1 MNEITIRQ
9 WYDTFKSGEEL
20 VEVRIVDNAYKRT
33 YSGYFTDVNTLL
45 NEIRKY
51 DNCNIYF
58 TLNAINPACYDREQ
72 HDRIVTKPKS
82 TTSDNDIVGRDW
94 ILIDIDTKKPSD
106 TNSTDEEKEMAKE
119 VVNNVFKFLRDEG
132 FEKPVVC
139 DSGNGFHLLYK
150 IAMKNSNENTTI
162 CKEFLQ
168 VLDMLFSNPNV
179 EIDCTTHNASRVCKL
194 YGTFS
199 RKGSNTKKRPQR
211 ESKILRIPDEI
222 KITPNEY
229 FAKVAAML
237 PKPEQPS
244 KSNYYSNEKFDLEA
258 FLNKHHIAVRNI
270 VRTSSFT
277 KYILDECPFNS
288 SHRAPD
294 SAIFE
299 MSNGGLGF
307 KCLHSSC
314 SQYTWKDFRLK
325 FEPDAYD
332 HKEYQRHEHKM
343 QYYSSQKKEPFVPK
357 KEDSAKGK
365 KWLAMTD
372 VQYVDMSKLVAI
384 PTGYKELDKK
394 IIGLLMGDVTVLS
407 GLSGCVDCDT
417 EYFNGTEWKKI
428 SDYSYGDKVLQYN
441 KDGSA
446 ELVYPTDYIKK
457 QCDYLSL
464 IKSKYG
470 VNQCVSDEHRIVY
483 QTSKKNLAIKT
494 FAELKEQHAGS
505 KHGFIG
511 KFYTTFNYSGKGIP
525 LSEFEIRLMCAI
537 ICDGHFCN
545 LYKDKSTCRINLK
558 KERKKQRLEWILGKL
573 NMPIDKHQW
582 NPKDLGY
589 NSYLVKAPRIEKEF
603 SNFWYDCNKEQMAII
618 CDEILNWDG
627 YITPKRKN
635 FSSISKKTIDF
646 IQFCFA
652 CCGYRSTIS
661 IDDRLGQKHYK
672 NICYSLTIT
681 KRNMV
686 SIFASNNPK
695 KEFPIYKTK
704 DGYKYCFSVP
714 SGMLVLRR
722 EGRINITGNSGK
734 SSWIDCVVL
743 NAVQRGY
750 KVGIWS
756 GELQDFRFQSW
767 IDQIAAG
774 KNYVC
779 KKEGY
784 ENYYYAPKNISNQIN
799 KWLEGKLFLYNN
811 NYGSK
816 WQQLFADIKTLVENE
831 GTQLVVLDN
840 LMALQIDS
848 YDGDKY
854 TQQTRFINDLKEY
867 AKAKNIHVILVCH
880 PRKEG
885 GFLRKESISGTA
897 DLTNLADSVIII
909 HRIGKDFEQRA
920 GEFFGKDKVLPYL
933 KYNSAIEVCKNRSM
947 GVIDLLVG
955 MYYEVESRRLKNEIS
970 ENIVYGWQEQPAQLT
985 FEPTPESDVS
995 DLQDIYDNM
1004 SNQLPFG
1011 SELQELPF

>member
-199 RKGSNTKKRPQR
+199 RKGSNAKKRPQR

-277 KYILDECPFNS
+277 KYILEECPFNS

-372 VQYVDMSKLVAI
+372 VQYVDMSKMASI

-394 IIGLLMGDVTVLS
+394 IIGLLLGDVTVLS
-407 GLSGCVDCDT
+407 GGSG
-417 EYFNGTEWKKI
+417 
-428 SDYSYGDKVLQYN
+428 
-441 KDGSA
+441 A
-446 ELVYPTDYIKK
+446 
-457 QCDYLSL
+457 
-464 IKSKYG
+464 
-470 VNQCVSDEHRIVY
+470 
-483 QTSKKNLAIKT
+483 
-494 FAELKEQHAGS
+494 
-505 KHGFIG
+505 
-511 KFYTTFNYSGKGIP
+511 
-525 LSEFEIRLMCAI
+525 
-537 ICDGHFCN
+537 
-545 LYKDKSTCRINLK
+545 
-558 KERKKQRLEWILGKL
+558 
-573 NMPIDKHQW
+573 
-582 NPKDLGY
+582 
-589 NSYLVKAPRIEKEF
+589 
-603 SNFWYDCNKEQMAII
+603 
-618 CDEILNWDG
+618 
-627 YITPKRKN
+627 
-635 FSSISKKTIDF
+635 
-646 IQFCFA
+646 
-652 CCGYRSTIS
+652 
-661 IDDRLGQKHYK
+661 
-672 NICYSLTIT
+672 
-681 KRNMV
+681 
-686 SIFASNNPK
+686 
-695 KEFPIYKTK
+695 
-704 DGYKYCFSVP
+704 
-714 SGMLVLRR
+714 
-722 EGRINITGNSGK
+722 GK
-734 SSWIDCVVL
+734 SSWIDCVAL
-743 NAVQRGY
+743 NAIQRGY

-767 IDQIAAG
+767 INQIAAG

-779 KKEGY
+779 KREGF

-799 KWLEGKLFLYNN
+799 NWLEGKLFLYNN

-816 WQQLFADIKTLVENE
+816 WQQLFADVKELVDKE
-831 GTQLVVLDN
+831 GVQLIVLDN
-840 LMALQIDS
+840 LMALQIDN
-848 YDGDKY
+848 YEGDKY
-854 TQQTRFINDLKEY
+854 TQQTKFINDLKEY
-867 AKAKNIHVILVCH
+867 AKAKNVHVLLVCH

-885 GFLRKESISGTA
+885 IFLRKESISGTA
-897 DLTNLADSVIII
+897 DLTNLADSVFII

-920 GEFFGKDKVLPYL
+920 GEFFGKDKVIPYL
-933 KYNSAIEVCKNRSM
+933 KYNSVIEVCKNRSM

-1011 SELQELPF
+1011 NELQELPF

>member
-1 MNEITIRQ
+1 MTMNEITIRQ

-33 YSGYFTDVNTLL
+33 YSGYFTDVDTLL

-150 IAMKNSNENTTI
+150 IAMKNNNENTTI

-179 EIDCTTHNASRVCKL
+179 EIDCSTFNSSRICKL

-211 ESKILRIPDEI
+211 ESKILRIPDEV

-343 QYYSSQKKEPFVPK
+343 QYYSQQKKEPFVLK
-357 KEDSAKGK
+357 KEDSTKGK

-407 GLSGCVDCDT
+407 GLSG
-417 EYFNGTEWKKI
+417 
-428 SDYSYGDKVLQYN
+428 
-441 KDGSA
+441 
-446 ELVYPTDYIKK
+446 
-457 QCDYLSL
+457 
-464 IKSKYG
+464 
-470 VNQCVSDEHRIVY
+470 
-483 QTSKKNLAIKT
+483 
-494 FAELKEQHAGS
+494 
-505 KHGFIG
+505 
-511 KFYTTFNYSGKGIP
+511 SGK
-525 LSEFEIRLMCAI
+525 
-537 ICDGHFCN
+537 
-545 LYKDKSTCRINLK
+545 T
-558 KERKKQRLEWILGKL
+558 
-573 NMPIDKHQW
+573 
-582 NPKDLGY
+582 
-589 NSYLVKAPRIEKEF
+589 
-603 SNFWYDCNKEQMAII
+603 
-618 CDEILNWDG
+618 
-627 YITPKRKN
+627 
-635 FSSISKKTIDF
+635 
-646 IQFCFA
+646 
-652 CCGYRSTIS
+652 
-661 IDDRLGQKHYK
+661 
-672 NICYSLTIT
+672 
-681 KRNMV
+681 
-686 SIFASNNPK
+686 
-695 KEFPIYKTK
+695 
-704 DGYKYCFSVP
+704 
-714 SGMLVLRR
+714 
-722 EGRINITGNSGK
+722 
-734 SSWIDCVVL
+734 SWIDCVVL

-767 IDQIAAG
+767 IDQISAG

-784 ENYYYAPKNISNQIN
+784 ENYYYAPKNIANQIN

-933 KYNSAIEVCKNRSM
+933 KYNSVIEVCKNRSM
-947 GVIDLLVG
+947 GVIDLFVG
-955 MYYEVESRRLKNEIS
+955 MYFEVESRRLKNEIS

-1011 SELQELPF
+1011 NELQELPF

>member
-106 TNSTDEEKEMAKE
+106 TNSTDEEKEMEKE

-270 VRTSSFT
+270 VRASSFT
-277 KYILDECPFNS
+277 KYILEECPFNS

-372 VQYVDMSKLVAI
+372 VQYVDMSKMASI

-394 IIGLLMGDVTVLS
+394 IIGLLLGDVTVLS
-407 GLSGCVDCDT
+407 GGSG
-417 EYFNGTEWKKI
+417 
-428 SDYSYGDKVLQYN
+428 
-441 KDGSA
+441 A
-446 ELVYPTDYIKK
+446 
-457 QCDYLSL
+457 
-464 IKSKYG
+464 
-470 VNQCVSDEHRIVY
+470 
-483 QTSKKNLAIKT
+483 
-494 FAELKEQHAGS
+494 
-505 KHGFIG
+505 
-511 KFYTTFNYSGKGIP
+511 
-525 LSEFEIRLMCAI
+525 
-537 ICDGHFCN
+537 
-545 LYKDKSTCRINLK
+545 
-558 KERKKQRLEWILGKL
+558 
-573 NMPIDKHQW
+573 
-582 NPKDLGY
+582 
-589 NSYLVKAPRIEKEF
+589 
-603 SNFWYDCNKEQMAII
+603 
-618 CDEILNWDG
+618 
-627 YITPKRKN
+627 
-635 FSSISKKTIDF
+635 
-646 IQFCFA
+646 
-652 CCGYRSTIS
+652 
-661 IDDRLGQKHYK
+661 
-672 NICYSLTIT
+672 
-681 KRNMV
+681 
-686 SIFASNNPK
+686 
-695 KEFPIYKTK
+695 
-704 DGYKYCFSVP
+704 
-714 SGMLVLRR
+714 
-722 EGRINITGNSGK
+722 GK

-743 NAVQRGY
+743 NAIQRGY
-750 KVGIWS
+750 KVGVWS

-767 IDQIAAG
+767 INQIAAG

-779 KKEGY
+779 KREGF
-784 ENYYYAPKNISNQIN
+784 ENYYYAPKNISNQISN
-799 KWLEGKLFLYNN
+799 WLEGKLFLYNN

-816 WQQLFADIKTLVENE
+816 WLQLFADVKELVDKE
-831 GTQLVVLDN
+831 GVQLIVLDN
-840 LMALQIDS
+840 LMALQIDN
-848 YDGDKY
+848 YEGDKY
-854 TQQTRFINDLKEY
+854 TQQTKFINDLKEY
-867 AKAKNIHVILVCH
+867 AKAKNVHVLLVCH

-885 GFLRKESISGTA
+885 IFLRKESISGTA
-897 DLTNLADSVIII
+897 DLTNLADSVFII

-920 GEFFGKDKVLPYL
+920 GEFFGKDKVIPYL
-933 KYNSAIEVCKNRSM
+933 KYNSVIEVCKNRSM

>member
-33 YSGYFTDVNTLL
+33 YSGYFTDVDTLL

-211 ESKILRIPDEI
+211 ESKILRIPDEV

-343 QYYSSQKKEPFVPK
+343 QYYSQQKKEPFVPK

-372 VQYVDMSKLVAI
+372 VQYVNMSKMASI

-394 IIGLLMGDVTVLS
+394 IIGLLLGDVTVLS
-407 GLSGCVDCDT
+407 GGSG
-417 EYFNGTEWKKI
+417 
-428 SDYSYGDKVLQYN
+428 
-441 KDGSA
+441 A
-446 ELVYPTDYIKK
+446 
-457 QCDYLSL
+457 
-464 IKSKYG
+464 
-470 VNQCVSDEHRIVY
+470 
-483 QTSKKNLAIKT
+483 
-494 FAELKEQHAGS
+494 
-505 KHGFIG
+505 
-511 KFYTTFNYSGKGIP
+511 
-525 LSEFEIRLMCAI
+525 
-537 ICDGHFCN
+537 
-545 LYKDKSTCRINLK
+545 
-558 KERKKQRLEWILGKL
+558 
-573 NMPIDKHQW
+573 
-582 NPKDLGY
+582 
-589 NSYLVKAPRIEKEF
+589 
-603 SNFWYDCNKEQMAII
+603 
-618 CDEILNWDG
+618 
-627 YITPKRKN
+627 
-635 FSSISKKTIDF
+635 
-646 IQFCFA
+646 
-652 CCGYRSTIS
+652 
-661 IDDRLGQKHYK
+661 
-672 NICYSLTIT
+672 
-681 KRNMV
+681 
-686 SIFASNNPK
+686 
-695 KEFPIYKTK
+695 
-704 DGYKYCFSVP
+704 
-714 SGMLVLRR
+714 
-722 EGRINITGNSGK
+722 GK
-734 SSWIDCVVL
+734 SSWIDCVAL
-743 NAVQRGY
+743 NAIQRGY

-767 IDQIAAG
+767 INQIAAG

-779 KKEGY
+779 KREGF
-784 ENYYYAPKNISNQIN
+784 ENYYYAPKNISNQISN
-799 KWLEGKLFLYNN
+799 WLEGKLFLYNN

-816 WQQLFADIKTLVENE
+816 WQQLFADVKELVDKE
-831 GTQLVVLDN
+831 GVQLIVLDN
-840 LMALQIDS
+840 LMALQIDN
-848 YDGDKY
+848 YEGDKY
-854 TQQTRFINDLKEY
+854 TQQTKFINDLKEY
-867 AKAKNIHVILVCH
+867 AKAKNVHVLLVCH

-885 GFLRKESISGTA
+885 IFLRKESISGTA
-897 DLTNLADSVIII
+897 DLTNLADSVFII

-920 GEFFGKDKVLPYL
+920 GEFFGKDKVIPYL
-933 KYNSAIEVCKNRSM
+933 KYNSVIEVCKNRSM

-955 MYYEVESRRLKNEIS
+955 MYFEVESRRLKNEIS

-1004 SNQLPFG
+1004 NNQLPFG
-1011 SELQELPF
+1011 NELQELPF

>member
-1 MNEITIRQ
+1 MKMNEITIRQ

-33 YSGYFTDVNTLL
+33 YSGYFTDVDTLL

-179 EIDCTTHNASRVCKL
+179 EIDCSTFNSSRICKL

-211 ESKILRIPDEI
+211 ESKILRIPDEV

-372 VQYVDMSKLVAI
+372 VQYVDMSKMASI

-394 IIGLLMGDVTVLS
+394 IIGLLLGDVTVLS
-407 GLSGCVDCDT
+407 GGSG
-417 EYFNGTEWKKI
+417 
-428 SDYSYGDKVLQYN
+428 
-441 KDGSA
+441 A
-446 ELVYPTDYIKK
+446 
-457 QCDYLSL
+457 
-464 IKSKYG
+464 
-470 VNQCVSDEHRIVY
+470 
-483 QTSKKNLAIKT
+483 
-494 FAELKEQHAGS
+494 
-505 KHGFIG
+505 
-511 KFYTTFNYSGKGIP
+511 
-525 LSEFEIRLMCAI
+525 
-537 ICDGHFCN
+537 
-545 LYKDKSTCRINLK
+545 
-558 KERKKQRLEWILGKL
+558 
-573 NMPIDKHQW
+573 
-582 NPKDLGY
+582 
-589 NSYLVKAPRIEKEF
+589 
-603 SNFWYDCNKEQMAII
+603 
-618 CDEILNWDG
+618 
-627 YITPKRKN
+627 
-635 FSSISKKTIDF
+635 
-646 IQFCFA
+646 
-652 CCGYRSTIS
+652 
-661 IDDRLGQKHYK
+661 
-672 NICYSLTIT
+672 
-681 KRNMV
+681 
-686 SIFASNNPK
+686 
-695 KEFPIYKTK
+695 
-704 DGYKYCFSVP
+704 
-714 SGMLVLRR
+714 
-722 EGRINITGNSGK
+722 GK
-734 SSWIDCVVL
+734 SSWIDCVAL
-743 NAVQRGY
+743 NAIQRGY

-767 IDQIAAG
+767 INQIAAG

-779 KKEGY
+779 KREGF
-784 ENYYYAPKNISNQIN
+784 ENYYYAPKNISNQISN
-799 KWLEGKLFLYNN
+799 WLEGKLFLYNN

-816 WQQLFADIKTLVENE
+816 WQQLFADVKELVDKE
-831 GTQLVVLDN
+831 GVQLIVLDN
-840 LMALQIDS
+840 LMALQIDN
-848 YDGDKY
+848 YEGDKY
-854 TQQTRFINDLKEY
+854 TQQTKFINDLKEY
-867 AKAKNIHVILVCH
+867 AKAKNVHVLLVCH

-885 GFLRKESISGTA
+885 IFLRKESISGTA
-897 DLTNLADSVIII
+897 DLTNLADSVFII

-933 KYNSAIEVCKNRSM
+933 KYNSVIEVCKNRSM

-1011 SELQELPF
+1011 NELQELPF

>member
-343 QYYSSQKKEPFVPK
+343 QYYSQQKKEPFVPK
-357 KEDSAKGK
+357 KEDSTKGK

-407 GLSGCVDCDT
+407 GLSG
-417 EYFNGTEWKKI
+417 
-428 SDYSYGDKVLQYN
+428 
-441 KDGSA
+441 
-446 ELVYPTDYIKK
+446 
-457 QCDYLSL
+457 
-464 IKSKYG
+464 
-470 VNQCVSDEHRIVY
+470 
-483 QTSKKNLAIKT
+483 
-494 FAELKEQHAGS
+494 
-505 KHGFIG
+505 
-511 KFYTTFNYSGKGIP
+511 SGK
-525 LSEFEIRLMCAI
+525 
-537 ICDGHFCN
+537 
-545 LYKDKSTCRINLK
+545 T
-558 KERKKQRLEWILGKL
+558 
-573 NMPIDKHQW
+573 
-582 NPKDLGY
+582 
-589 NSYLVKAPRIEKEF
+589 
-603 SNFWYDCNKEQMAII
+603 
-618 CDEILNWDG
+618 
-627 YITPKRKN
+627 
-635 FSSISKKTIDF
+635 
-646 IQFCFA
+646 
-652 CCGYRSTIS
+652 
-661 IDDRLGQKHYK
+661 
-672 NICYSLTIT
+672 
-681 KRNMV
+681 
-686 SIFASNNPK
+686 
-695 KEFPIYKTK
+695 
-704 DGYKYCFSVP
+704 
-714 SGMLVLRR
+714 
-722 EGRINITGNSGK
+722 
-734 SSWIDCVVL
+734 SWIDCVVL

-767 IDQIAAG
+767 IDQISAG

-784 ENYYYAPKNISNQIN
+784 ENYYYAPKNIANQIN

-831 GTQLVVLDN
+831 GTQLIVLDN

-885 GFLRKESISGTA
+885 GFLRKESISGTT

-933 KYNSAIEVCKNRSM
+933 KYNSVIEVCKNRSM

-1011 SELQELPF
+1011 SELPELPF

>member
-372 VQYVDMSKLVAI
+372 VQYVDMSKMASI

-394 IIGLLMGDVTVLS
+394 IIGLLLGDVTVLS
-407 GLSGCVDCDT
+407 GGSG
-417 EYFNGTEWKKI
+417 
-428 SDYSYGDKVLQYN
+428 
-441 KDGSA
+441 A
-446 ELVYPTDYIKK
+446 
-457 QCDYLSL
+457 
-464 IKSKYG
+464 
-470 VNQCVSDEHRIVY
+470 
-483 QTSKKNLAIKT
+483 
-494 FAELKEQHAGS
+494 
-505 KHGFIG
+505 
-511 KFYTTFNYSGKGIP
+511 
-525 LSEFEIRLMCAI
+525 
-537 ICDGHFCN
+537 
-545 LYKDKSTCRINLK
+545 
-558 KERKKQRLEWILGKL
+558 
-573 NMPIDKHQW
+573 
-582 NPKDLGY
+582 
-589 NSYLVKAPRIEKEF
+589 
-603 SNFWYDCNKEQMAII
+603 
-618 CDEILNWDG
+618 
-627 YITPKRKN
+627 
-635 FSSISKKTIDF
+635 
-646 IQFCFA
+646 
-652 CCGYRSTIS
+652 
-661 IDDRLGQKHYK
+661 
-672 NICYSLTIT
+672 
-681 KRNMV
+681 
-686 SIFASNNPK
+686 
-695 KEFPIYKTK
+695 
-704 DGYKYCFSVP
+704 
-714 SGMLVLRR
+714 
-722 EGRINITGNSGK
+722 GK
-734 SSWIDCVVL
+734 SSWIDCVAL
-743 NAVQRGY
+743 NAIQRGY

-767 IDQIAAG
+767 INQIAAG

-779 KKEGY
+779 KREGF
-784 ENYYYAPKNISNQIN
+784 ENYYYAPKNISNQISN
-799 KWLEGKLFLYNN
+799 WLEGKLFLYNN

-816 WQQLFADIKTLVENE
+816 WQQLFADVKELVDKE
-831 GTQLVVLDN
+831 GVQLIVLDN
-840 LMALQIDS
+840 LMALQIDN
-848 YDGDKY
+848 YEGDKY
-854 TQQTRFINDLKEY
+854 TQQTKFINDLKEY
-867 AKAKNIHVILVCH
+867 AKAKNVHVLLVCH

-885 GFLRKESISGTA
+885 IFLRKESISGTA
-897 DLTNLADSVIII
+897 DLTNLADSVFII

-933 KYNSAIEVCKNRSM
+933 KYNSVIEVCKNRSM

-1011 SELQELPF
+1011 SELPELPF

>member
-20 VEVRIVDNAYKRT
+20 VEVRIVDNTYKRT
-33 YSGYFTDVNTLL
+33 YSGYFTDVDTLL

-407 GLSGCVDCDT
+407 GLSG
-417 EYFNGTEWKKI
+417 
-428 SDYSYGDKVLQYN
+428 
-441 KDGSA
+441 
-446 ELVYPTDYIKK
+446 
-457 QCDYLSL
+457 
-464 IKSKYG
+464 
-470 VNQCVSDEHRIVY
+470 
-483 QTSKKNLAIKT
+483 
-494 FAELKEQHAGS
+494 
-505 KHGFIG
+505 
-511 KFYTTFNYSGKGIP
+511 SGK
-525 LSEFEIRLMCAI
+525 
-537 ICDGHFCN
+537 
-545 LYKDKSTCRINLK
+545 T
-558 KERKKQRLEWILGKL
+558 
-573 NMPIDKHQW
+573 
-582 NPKDLGY
+582 
-589 NSYLVKAPRIEKEF
+589 
-603 SNFWYDCNKEQMAII
+603 
-618 CDEILNWDG
+618 
-627 YITPKRKN
+627 
-635 FSSISKKTIDF
+635 
-646 IQFCFA
+646 
-652 CCGYRSTIS
+652 
-661 IDDRLGQKHYK
+661 
-672 NICYSLTIT
+672 
-681 KRNMV
+681 
-686 SIFASNNPK
+686 
-695 KEFPIYKTK
+695 
-704 DGYKYCFSVP
+704 
-714 SGMLVLRR
+714 
-722 EGRINITGNSGK
+722 
-734 SSWIDCVVL
+734 SWIDCVVL

-767 IDQIAAG
+767 IDQISAG

-784 ENYYYAPKNISNQIN
+784 ENYYYAPKNIANQIN

-933 KYNSAIEVCKNRSM
+933 KYNSVIEVCKNRSM

-1011 SELQELPF
+1011 NELQELPF

>member
-1 MNEITIRQ
+1 MTMNEITIRQ

-33 YSGYFTDVNTLL
+33 YSGYFTDVDTLL

-211 ESKILRIPDEI
+211 ESKILRIPDEV

-343 QYYSSQKKEPFVPK
+343 QYYSQQKKEPFVPK

-372 VQYVDMSKLVAI
+372 VQYVDMSKMASI

-394 IIGLLMGDVTVLS
+394 IIGLLLGDVTVLS
-407 GLSGCVDCDT
+407 GGSG
-417 EYFNGTEWKKI
+417 
-428 SDYSYGDKVLQYN
+428 
-441 KDGSA
+441 A
-446 ELVYPTDYIKK
+446 
-457 QCDYLSL
+457 
-464 IKSKYG
+464 
-470 VNQCVSDEHRIVY
+470 
-483 QTSKKNLAIKT
+483 
-494 FAELKEQHAGS
+494 
-505 KHGFIG
+505 
-511 KFYTTFNYSGKGIP
+511 
-525 LSEFEIRLMCAI
+525 
-537 ICDGHFCN
+537 
-545 LYKDKSTCRINLK
+545 
-558 KERKKQRLEWILGKL
+558 
-573 NMPIDKHQW
+573 
-582 NPKDLGY
+582 
-589 NSYLVKAPRIEKEF
+589 
-603 SNFWYDCNKEQMAII
+603 
-618 CDEILNWDG
+618 
-627 YITPKRKN
+627 
-635 FSSISKKTIDF
+635 
-646 IQFCFA
+646 
-652 CCGYRSTIS
+652 
-661 IDDRLGQKHYK
+661 
-672 NICYSLTIT
+672 
-681 KRNMV
+681 
-686 SIFASNNPK
+686 
-695 KEFPIYKTK
+695 
-704 DGYKYCFSVP
+704 
-714 SGMLVLRR
+714 
-722 EGRINITGNSGK
+722 GK
-734 SSWIDCVVL
+734 SSWIDCVAL
-743 NAVQRGY
+743 NAIQRGY

-767 IDQIAAG
+767 INQIAAG

-779 KKEGY
+779 KREGF
-784 ENYYYAPKNISNQIN
+784 ENYYYAPKNISNQISN
-799 KWLEGKLFLYNN
+799 WLEGKLFLYNN

-816 WQQLFADIKTLVENE
+816 WQQLFADVKELVDKE
-831 GTQLVVLDN
+831 GVQLIVLDN
-840 LMALQIDS
+840 LMALQIDN
-848 YDGDKY
+848 YEGDKY
-854 TQQTRFINDLKEY
+854 TQQTKFINDLKEY
-867 AKAKNIHVILVCH
+867 AKAKNVHVLLVCH

-885 GFLRKESISGTA
+885 IFLRKESISGTA
-897 DLTNLADSVIII
+897 DLTNLADSVFII

-920 GEFFGKDKVLPYL
+920 GEFFGKDKVIPYL
-933 KYNSAIEVCKNRSM
+933 KYNSVIEVCKNRSM

>member
-1 MNEITIRQ
+1 MTMNEITIRQ

-33 YSGYFTDVNTLL
+33 YSGYFTDVDTLL

-168 VLDMLFSNPNV
+168 VLDMLFSNSNV

-277 KYILDECPFNS
+277 KYILEECPFNS

-343 QYYSSQKKEPFVPK
+343 QYYSQQKKEPFVPK
-357 KEDSAKGK
+357 KEDSTKGK

-372 VQYVDMSKLVAI
+372 VQYVDMSKMASI

-394 IIGLLMGDVTVLS
+394 IIGLLLGDVTVLS
-407 GLSGCVDCDT
+407 GGSG
-417 EYFNGTEWKKI
+417 
-428 SDYSYGDKVLQYN
+428 
-441 KDGSA
+441 A
-446 ELVYPTDYIKK
+446 
-457 QCDYLSL
+457 
-464 IKSKYG
+464 
-470 VNQCVSDEHRIVY
+470 
-483 QTSKKNLAIKT
+483 
-494 FAELKEQHAGS
+494 
-505 KHGFIG
+505 
-511 KFYTTFNYSGKGIP
+511 
-525 LSEFEIRLMCAI
+525 
-537 ICDGHFCN
+537 
-545 LYKDKSTCRINLK
+545 
-558 KERKKQRLEWILGKL
+558 
-573 NMPIDKHQW
+573 
-582 NPKDLGY
+582 
-589 NSYLVKAPRIEKEF
+589 
-603 SNFWYDCNKEQMAII
+603 
-618 CDEILNWDG
+618 
-627 YITPKRKN
+627 
-635 FSSISKKTIDF
+635 
-646 IQFCFA
+646 
-652 CCGYRSTIS
+652 
-661 IDDRLGQKHYK
+661 
-672 NICYSLTIT
+672 
-681 KRNMV
+681 
-686 SIFASNNPK
+686 
-695 KEFPIYKTK
+695 
-704 DGYKYCFSVP
+704 
-714 SGMLVLRR
+714 
-722 EGRINITGNSGK
+722 GK
-734 SSWIDCVVL
+734 SSWIDCVAL
-743 NAVQRGY
+743 NAIQRGY

-767 IDQIAAG
+767 INQIAAG

-779 KKEGY
+779 KREGF
-784 ENYYYAPKNISNQIN
+784 ENYYYAPKNISNQISN
-799 KWLEGKLFLYNN
+799 WLEGKLFLYNN

-816 WQQLFADIKTLVENE
+816 WQQLFADVKELVDKE
-831 GTQLVVLDN
+831 GVQLIVLDN
-840 LMALQIDS
+840 LMALQIDN
-848 YDGDKY
+848 YEGDKY
-854 TQQTRFINDLKEY
+854 TQQTKFINDLKEY
-867 AKAKNIHVILVCH
+867 AKAKNVHVLLVCH

-885 GFLRKESISGTA
+885 IFLRKESISGTA
-897 DLTNLADSVIII
+897 DLTNLADSVFII
-909 HRIGKDFEQRA
+909 HRVGKDFEQRA
-920 GEFFGKDKVLPYL
+920 GEFLGKDKVLPYL
-933 KYNSAIEVCKNRSM
+933 KYNSVIEVCKNRSM

-1011 SELQELPF
+1011 NELQELPF

>member
-20 VEVRIVDNAYKRT
+20 VEVRIVDNTYKRT

-343 QYYSSQKKEPFVPK
+343 QYYSQQKKEPFVPK

-372 VQYVDMSKLVAI
+372 VQYVDMSKMASI

-394 IIGLLMGDVTVLS
+394 IIGLLLGDVTVLS
-407 GLSGCVDCDT
+407 GGSG
-417 EYFNGTEWKKI
+417 
-428 SDYSYGDKVLQYN
+428 
-441 KDGSA
+441 A
-446 ELVYPTDYIKK
+446 
-457 QCDYLSL
+457 
-464 IKSKYG
+464 
-470 VNQCVSDEHRIVY
+470 
-483 QTSKKNLAIKT
+483 
-494 FAELKEQHAGS
+494 
-505 KHGFIG
+505 
-511 KFYTTFNYSGKGIP
+511 
-525 LSEFEIRLMCAI
+525 
-537 ICDGHFCN
+537 
-545 LYKDKSTCRINLK
+545 
-558 KERKKQRLEWILGKL
+558 
-573 NMPIDKHQW
+573 
-582 NPKDLGY
+582 
-589 NSYLVKAPRIEKEF
+589 
-603 SNFWYDCNKEQMAII
+603 
-618 CDEILNWDG
+618 
-627 YITPKRKN
+627 
-635 FSSISKKTIDF
+635 
-646 IQFCFA
+646 
-652 CCGYRSTIS
+652 
-661 IDDRLGQKHYK
+661 
-672 NICYSLTIT
+672 
-681 KRNMV
+681 
-686 SIFASNNPK
+686 
-695 KEFPIYKTK
+695 
-704 DGYKYCFSVP
+704 
-714 SGMLVLRR
+714 
-722 EGRINITGNSGK
+722 GK
-734 SSWIDCVVL
+734 SSWIDCVAL
-743 NAVQRGY
+743 NAIQRGY

-767 IDQIAAG
+767 INQIAAG

-779 KKEGY
+779 KREGF
-784 ENYYYAPKNISNQIN
+784 ENYYYAPKNISNQISN
-799 KWLEGKLFLYNN
+799 WLEGKLFLYNN

-816 WQQLFADIKTLVENE
+816 WQQLFADVKELVDKE
-831 GTQLVVLDN
+831 GVQLIVLDN
-840 LMALQIDS
+840 LMALQIDN
-848 YDGDKY
+848 YEGDKY
-854 TQQTRFINDLKEY
+854 TQQTKFINDLKEY
-867 AKAKNIHVILVCH
+867 AKAKNVHVLLVCH

-885 GFLRKESISGTA
+885 IFLRKESISGTA
-897 DLTNLADSVIII
+897 DLTNLADSVFII

-933 KYNSAIEVCKNRSM
+933 KYNSVIEVCKNRSM

-985 FEPTPESDVS
+985 FETTPESDVS

-1011 SELQELPF
+1011 NELQELPF

>member
-33 YSGYFTDVNTLL
+33 YSGYFTDVDTLL

-179 EIDCTTHNASRVCKL
+179 EIDCSTFNSSRICKL

-211 ESKILRIPDEI
+211 ESKILRIPDEV

-343 QYYSSQKKEPFVPK
+343 QYYSQQKKEPFVPK
-357 KEDSAKGK
+357 KEDSTKGK

-407 GLSGCVDCDT
+407 GLSG
-417 EYFNGTEWKKI
+417 
-428 SDYSYGDKVLQYN
+428 
-441 KDGSA
+441 
-446 ELVYPTDYIKK
+446 
-457 QCDYLSL
+457 
-464 IKSKYG
+464 
-470 VNQCVSDEHRIVY
+470 
-483 QTSKKNLAIKT
+483 
-494 FAELKEQHAGS
+494 
-505 KHGFIG
+505 
-511 KFYTTFNYSGKGIP
+511 SGK
-525 LSEFEIRLMCAI
+525 
-537 ICDGHFCN
+537 
-545 LYKDKSTCRINLK
+545 T
-558 KERKKQRLEWILGKL
+558 
-573 NMPIDKHQW
+573 
-582 NPKDLGY
+582 
-589 NSYLVKAPRIEKEF
+589 
-603 SNFWYDCNKEQMAII
+603 
-618 CDEILNWDG
+618 
-627 YITPKRKN
+627 
-635 FSSISKKTIDF
+635 
-646 IQFCFA
+646 
-652 CCGYRSTIS
+652 
-661 IDDRLGQKHYK
+661 
-672 NICYSLTIT
+672 
-681 KRNMV
+681 
-686 SIFASNNPK
+686 
-695 KEFPIYKTK
+695 
-704 DGYKYCFSVP
+704 
-714 SGMLVLRR
+714 
-722 EGRINITGNSGK
+722 
-734 SSWIDCVVL
+734 SWIDCVVL

-767 IDQIAAG
+767 IDQISAG

-784 ENYYYAPKNISNQIN
+784 ENYYYAPKNIANQIN

-920 GEFFGKDKVLPYL
+920 GEFFGKDKILPYL
-933 KYNSAIEVCKNRSM
+933 KYNSVIEVCKNRSM

-1011 SELQELPF
+1011 NELQELPF

>member
-20 VEVRIVDNAYKRT
+20 VEVRIIDNAYKRT

-343 QYYSSQKKEPFVPK
+343 QYYSQQKKEPFVPK

-372 VQYVDMSKLVAI
+372 VQYVDMSKMASI

-394 IIGLLMGDVTVLS
+394 IIGLLLGDVTVLS
-407 GLSGCVDCDT
+407 GGSG
-417 EYFNGTEWKKI
+417 
-428 SDYSYGDKVLQYN
+428 
-441 KDGSA
+441 A
-446 ELVYPTDYIKK
+446 
-457 QCDYLSL
+457 
-464 IKSKYG
+464 
-470 VNQCVSDEHRIVY
+470 
-483 QTSKKNLAIKT
+483 
-494 FAELKEQHAGS
+494 
-505 KHGFIG
+505 
-511 KFYTTFNYSGKGIP
+511 
-525 LSEFEIRLMCAI
+525 
-537 ICDGHFCN
+537 
-545 LYKDKSTCRINLK
+545 
-558 KERKKQRLEWILGKL
+558 
-573 NMPIDKHQW
+573 
-582 NPKDLGY
+582 
-589 NSYLVKAPRIEKEF
+589 
-603 SNFWYDCNKEQMAII
+603 
-618 CDEILNWDG
+618 
-627 YITPKRKN
+627 
-635 FSSISKKTIDF
+635 
-646 IQFCFA
+646 
-652 CCGYRSTIS
+652 
-661 IDDRLGQKHYK
+661 
-672 NICYSLTIT
+672 
-681 KRNMV
+681 
-686 SIFASNNPK
+686 
-695 KEFPIYKTK
+695 
-704 DGYKYCFSVP
+704 
-714 SGMLVLRR
+714 
-722 EGRINITGNSGK
+722 GK
-734 SSWIDCVVL
+734 SSWIDCVAL
-743 NAVQRGY
+743 NAIQRGY

-767 IDQIAAG
+767 INQIAAG

-779 KKEGY
+779 KREGF
-784 ENYYYAPKNISNQIN
+784 ENYYYAPKNISNQISN
-799 KWLEGKLFLYNN
+799 WLEGKLFLYNN

-816 WQQLFADIKTLVENE
+816 WQQLFADVKELVDKE
-831 GTQLVVLDN
+831 GVQLIVLDN
-840 LMALQIDS
+840 LMALQIDN
-848 YDGDKY
+848 YEGDKY
-854 TQQTRFINDLKEY
+854 TQQTKFINDLKEY
-867 AKAKNIHVILVCH
+867 AKAKNVHVLLVCH

-885 GFLRKESISGTA
+885 IFLRKESISGTA
-897 DLTNLADSVIII
+897 DLTNLADSVFII

-933 KYNSAIEVCKNRSM
+933 KYNSVIEVCKNRSM

>member
-20 VEVRIVDNAYKRT
+20 VEVRIVDNAYKRS

-58 TLNAINPACYDREQ
+58 TLNAINPACYGREQ

-211 ESKILRIPDEI
+211 ESKILRIPDEV

-343 QYYSSQKKEPFVPK
+343 QYYSQQKKEPFVPK

-372 VQYVDMSKLVAI
+372 VQYVDMSKMASI

-394 IIGLLMGDVTVLS
+394 IIGLLLGDVTVLS
-407 GLSGCVDCDT
+407 GGSG
-417 EYFNGTEWKKI
+417 
-428 SDYSYGDKVLQYN
+428 
-441 KDGSA
+441 A
-446 ELVYPTDYIKK
+446 
-457 QCDYLSL
+457 
-464 IKSKYG
+464 
-470 VNQCVSDEHRIVY
+470 
-483 QTSKKNLAIKT
+483 
-494 FAELKEQHAGS
+494 
-505 KHGFIG
+505 
-511 KFYTTFNYSGKGIP
+511 
-525 LSEFEIRLMCAI
+525 
-537 ICDGHFCN
+537 
-545 LYKDKSTCRINLK
+545 
-558 KERKKQRLEWILGKL
+558 
-573 NMPIDKHQW
+573 
-582 NPKDLGY
+582 
-589 NSYLVKAPRIEKEF
+589 
-603 SNFWYDCNKEQMAII
+603 
-618 CDEILNWDG
+618 
-627 YITPKRKN
+627 
-635 FSSISKKTIDF
+635 
-646 IQFCFA
+646 
-652 CCGYRSTIS
+652 
-661 IDDRLGQKHYK
+661 
-672 NICYSLTIT
+672 
-681 KRNMV
+681 
-686 SIFASNNPK
+686 
-695 KEFPIYKTK
+695 
-704 DGYKYCFSVP
+704 
-714 SGMLVLRR
+714 
-722 EGRINITGNSGK
+722 GK
-734 SSWIDCVVL
+734 SSWIDCVAL
-743 NAVQRGY
+743 NAIQRGY

-767 IDQIAAG
+767 INQIAAG

-779 KKEGY
+779 KREGF
-784 ENYYYAPKNISNQIN
+784 ENYYYAPKNISNQISN
-799 KWLEGKLFLYNN
+799 WLEGKLFLYNN

-816 WQQLFADIKTLVENE
+816 WQQLFADVKELVDKE
-831 GTQLVVLDN
+831 GVQLIVLDN
-840 LMALQIDS
+840 LMALQIDN
-848 YDGDKY
+848 YEGDKY
-854 TQQTRFINDLKEY
+854 TQQTKFINDLKEY
-867 AKAKNIHVILVCH
+867 AKAKNVHVLLVCH

-885 GFLRKESISGTA
+885 IFLRKESISGTA
-897 DLTNLADSVIII
+897 DLTNLADSVFII

-920 GEFFGKDKVLPYL
+920 GEFFGKDKVIPYL
-933 KYNSAIEVCKNRSM
+933 KYNSVIEVCKNRSM

-955 MYYEVESRRLKNEIS
+955 MYFEVESRRLKNEIS

-1011 SELQELPF
+1011 NELQELPF

>member
-277 KYILDECPFNS
+277 KYILEECPFNS

-372 VQYVDMSKLVAI
+372 VQYVDMSKMASI

-394 IIGLLMGDVTVLS
+394 IIGLLLGDVTVLS
-407 GLSGCVDCDT
+407 GGSG
-417 EYFNGTEWKKI
+417 
-428 SDYSYGDKVLQYN
+428 
-441 KDGSA
+441 A
-446 ELVYPTDYIKK
+446 
-457 QCDYLSL
+457 
-464 IKSKYG
+464 
-470 VNQCVSDEHRIVY
+470 
-483 QTSKKNLAIKT
+483 
-494 FAELKEQHAGS
+494 
-505 KHGFIG
+505 
-511 KFYTTFNYSGKGIP
+511 
-525 LSEFEIRLMCAI
+525 
-537 ICDGHFCN
+537 
-545 LYKDKSTCRINLK
+545 
-558 KERKKQRLEWILGKL
+558 
-573 NMPIDKHQW
+573 
-582 NPKDLGY
+582 
-589 NSYLVKAPRIEKEF
+589 
-603 SNFWYDCNKEQMAII
+603 
-618 CDEILNWDG
+618 
-627 YITPKRKN
+627 
-635 FSSISKKTIDF
+635 
-646 IQFCFA
+646 
-652 CCGYRSTIS
+652 
-661 IDDRLGQKHYK
+661 
-672 NICYSLTIT
+672 
-681 KRNMV
+681 
-686 SIFASNNPK
+686 
-695 KEFPIYKTK
+695 
-704 DGYKYCFSVP
+704 
-714 SGMLVLRR
+714 
-722 EGRINITGNSGK
+722 GK
-734 SSWIDCVVL
+734 SSWIDCVAL
-743 NAVQRGY
+743 NAIQRGY

-767 IDQIAAG
+767 INQIAAG

-779 KKEGY
+779 KREGF
-784 ENYYYAPKNISNQIN
+784 ENYYYAPKNISNQISN
-799 KWLEGKLFLYNN
+799 WLEGKLFLYNN

-816 WQQLFADIKTLVENE
+816 WQQLFADVKELVDKE
-831 GTQLVVLDN
+831 GVQLIVLDN
-840 LMALQIDS
+840 LMALQIDN
-848 YDGDKY
+848 YEGDKY
-854 TQQTRFINDLKEY
+854 TQQTKFINDLKEY
-867 AKAKNIHVILVCH
+867 AKAKNVHVLLVCH

-885 GFLRKESISGTA
+885 IFLRKESISGTA
-897 DLTNLADSVIII
+897 DLTNLADSVFII

-920 GEFFGKDKVLPYL
+920 GEFFGKDKVTPYL
-933 KYNSAIEVCKNRSM
+933 KYNSVIEVCKNRSM

-955 MYYEVESRRLKNEIS
+955 MYFEVESRRLKNEIS

-1011 SELQELPF
+1011 NELQELPF

>member
-299 MSNGGLGF
+299 MLNGGLGF

-314 SQYTWKDFRLK
+314 SQYTWKDLRLK

-343 QYYSSQKKEPFVPK
+343 QYYSQQKKEPFVPK

-372 VQYVDMSKLVAI
+372 VQYVDMSKMASI

-394 IIGLLMGDVTVLS
+394 IIGLLLGDVTVLS
-407 GLSGCVDCDT
+407 GGSG
-417 EYFNGTEWKKI
+417 
-428 SDYSYGDKVLQYN
+428 
-441 KDGSA
+441 A
-446 ELVYPTDYIKK
+446 
-457 QCDYLSL
+457 
-464 IKSKYG
+464 
-470 VNQCVSDEHRIVY
+470 
-483 QTSKKNLAIKT
+483 
-494 FAELKEQHAGS
+494 
-505 KHGFIG
+505 
-511 KFYTTFNYSGKGIP
+511 
-525 LSEFEIRLMCAI
+525 
-537 ICDGHFCN
+537 
-545 LYKDKSTCRINLK
+545 
-558 KERKKQRLEWILGKL
+558 
-573 NMPIDKHQW
+573 
-582 NPKDLGY
+582 
-589 NSYLVKAPRIEKEF
+589 
-603 SNFWYDCNKEQMAII
+603 
-618 CDEILNWDG
+618 
-627 YITPKRKN
+627 
-635 FSSISKKTIDF
+635 
-646 IQFCFA
+646 
-652 CCGYRSTIS
+652 
-661 IDDRLGQKHYK
+661 
-672 NICYSLTIT
+672 
-681 KRNMV
+681 
-686 SIFASNNPK
+686 
-695 KEFPIYKTK
+695 
-704 DGYKYCFSVP
+704 
-714 SGMLVLRR
+714 
-722 EGRINITGNSGK
+722 GK
-734 SSWIDCVVL
+734 SSWIDCVAL
-743 NAVQRGY
+743 NAIQRGY

-767 IDQIAAG
+767 INQIAAG

-779 KKEGY
+779 KREGF
-784 ENYYYAPKNISNQIN
+784 ENYYYAPKNISNQISN
-799 KWLEGKLFLYNN
+799 WLEGKLFLYNN

-816 WQQLFADIKTLVENE
+816 WQQLFADVKELVDKE
-831 GTQLVVLDN
+831 GVQLIVLDN
-840 LMALQIDS
+840 LMALQIDN
-848 YDGDKY
+848 YEGDKY
-854 TQQTRFINDLKEY
+854 TQQTKFINDLKEY
-867 AKAKNIHVILVCH
+867 AKAKNVHVLLVCH

-885 GFLRKESISGTA
+885 IFLRKESISGTA
-897 DLTNLADSVIII
+897 DLANLADSVFII

-933 KYNSAIEVCKNRSM
+933 KYNSVIEVCKNRSM

>member
-72 HDRIVTKPKS
+72 HDMIVTKPKS

-222 KITPNEY
+222 KVTPNEY

-343 QYYSSQKKEPFVPK
+343 QYYSQQKKEPFVPK
-357 KEDSAKGK
+357 KEDSTKGK

-407 GLSGCVDCDT
+407 GLSG
-417 EYFNGTEWKKI
+417 
-428 SDYSYGDKVLQYN
+428 
-441 KDGSA
+441 
-446 ELVYPTDYIKK
+446 
-457 QCDYLSL
+457 
-464 IKSKYG
+464 
-470 VNQCVSDEHRIVY
+470 
-483 QTSKKNLAIKT
+483 
-494 FAELKEQHAGS
+494 
-505 KHGFIG
+505 
-511 KFYTTFNYSGKGIP
+511 SGK
-525 LSEFEIRLMCAI
+525 
-537 ICDGHFCN
+537 
-545 LYKDKSTCRINLK
+545 T
-558 KERKKQRLEWILGKL
+558 
-573 NMPIDKHQW
+573 
-582 NPKDLGY
+582 
-589 NSYLVKAPRIEKEF
+589 
-603 SNFWYDCNKEQMAII
+603 
-618 CDEILNWDG
+618 
-627 YITPKRKN
+627 
-635 FSSISKKTIDF
+635 
-646 IQFCFA
+646 
-652 CCGYRSTIS
+652 
-661 IDDRLGQKHYK
+661 
-672 NICYSLTIT
+672 
-681 KRNMV
+681 
-686 SIFASNNPK
+686 
-695 KEFPIYKTK
+695 
-704 DGYKYCFSVP
+704 
-714 SGMLVLRR
+714 
-722 EGRINITGNSGK
+722 
-734 SSWIDCVVL
+734 SWIDCVVL

-767 IDQIAAG
+767 IDQISAG

-784 ENYYYAPKNISNQIN
+784 ENYYYAPKNIANQIN

-831 GTQLVVLDN
+831 GTQLIVLDN

-933 KYNSAIEVCKNRSM
+933 KYNSVIEVCKNRSM

-1011 SELQELPF
+1011 SELPELPF

>member
-407 GLSGCVDCDT
+407 GLSG
-417 EYFNGTEWKKI
+417 
-428 SDYSYGDKVLQYN
+428 
-441 KDGSA
+441 
-446 ELVYPTDYIKK
+446 
-457 QCDYLSL
+457 
-464 IKSKYG
+464 
-470 VNQCVSDEHRIVY
+470 
-483 QTSKKNLAIKT
+483 
-494 FAELKEQHAGS
+494 
-505 KHGFIG
+505 
-511 KFYTTFNYSGKGIP
+511 SGK
-525 LSEFEIRLMCAI
+525 
-537 ICDGHFCN
+537 
-545 LYKDKSTCRINLK
+545 T
-558 KERKKQRLEWILGKL
+558 
-573 NMPIDKHQW
+573 
-582 NPKDLGY
+582 
-589 NSYLVKAPRIEKEF
+589 
-603 SNFWYDCNKEQMAII
+603 
-618 CDEILNWDG
+618 
-627 YITPKRKN
+627 
-635 FSSISKKTIDF
+635 
-646 IQFCFA
+646 
-652 CCGYRSTIS
+652 
-661 IDDRLGQKHYK
+661 
-672 NICYSLTIT
+672 
-681 KRNMV
+681 
-686 SIFASNNPK
+686 
-695 KEFPIYKTK
+695 
-704 DGYKYCFSVP
+704 
-714 SGMLVLRR
+714 
-722 EGRINITGNSGK
+722 
-734 SSWIDCVVL
+734 SWIDCVVL

-767 IDQIAAG
+767 IDQISAG

-784 ENYYYAPKNISNQIN
+784 ENYYYAPKNIANQIN

-831 GTQLVVLDN
+831 GTQLIVLDN

-933 KYNSAIEVCKNRSM
+933 KYNSVIEVCKNRSM

-1011 SELQELPF
+1011 NELQELPF

>member
-258 FLNKHHIAVRNI
+258 FLNKHYIAVRNI

-343 QYYSSQKKEPFVPK
+343 QYYSQQKKEPFVPK
-357 KEDSAKGK
+357 KEDSTKGK

-407 GLSGCVDCDT
+407 GLSG
-417 EYFNGTEWKKI
+417 
-428 SDYSYGDKVLQYN
+428 
-441 KDGSA
+441 
-446 ELVYPTDYIKK
+446 
-457 QCDYLSL
+457 
-464 IKSKYG
+464 
-470 VNQCVSDEHRIVY
+470 
-483 QTSKKNLAIKT
+483 
-494 FAELKEQHAGS
+494 
-505 KHGFIG
+505 
-511 KFYTTFNYSGKGIP
+511 SGK
-525 LSEFEIRLMCAI
+525 
-537 ICDGHFCN
+537 
-545 LYKDKSTCRINLK
+545 T
-558 KERKKQRLEWILGKL
+558 
-573 NMPIDKHQW
+573 
-582 NPKDLGY
+582 
-589 NSYLVKAPRIEKEF
+589 
-603 SNFWYDCNKEQMAII
+603 
-618 CDEILNWDG
+618 
-627 YITPKRKN
+627 
-635 FSSISKKTIDF
+635 
-646 IQFCFA
+646 
-652 CCGYRSTIS
+652 
-661 IDDRLGQKHYK
+661 
-672 NICYSLTIT
+672 
-681 KRNMV
+681 
-686 SIFASNNPK
+686 
-695 KEFPIYKTK
+695 
-704 DGYKYCFSVP
+704 
-714 SGMLVLRR
+714 
-722 EGRINITGNSGK
+722 
-734 SSWIDCVVL
+734 SWIDCVVL

-767 IDQIAAG
+767 IDQISAG

-784 ENYYYAPKNISNQIN
+784 ENYYYAPKNIANQIN

-831 GTQLVVLDN
+831 GTQLIVLDN

-933 KYNSAIEVCKNRSM
+933 KYNSVIEVCKNRSM

-1011 SELQELPF
+1011 NELQELPF

>member
-343 QYYSSQKKEPFVPK
+343 QYYSQQKKEPFVPK
-357 KEDSAKGK
+357 KEDSTKGK

-407 GLSGCVDCDT
+407 GLSG
-417 EYFNGTEWKKI
+417 
-428 SDYSYGDKVLQYN
+428 
-441 KDGSA
+441 
-446 ELVYPTDYIKK
+446 
-457 QCDYLSL
+457 
-464 IKSKYG
+464 
-470 VNQCVSDEHRIVY
+470 
-483 QTSKKNLAIKT
+483 
-494 FAELKEQHAGS
+494 
-505 KHGFIG
+505 
-511 KFYTTFNYSGKGIP
+511 SGK
-525 LSEFEIRLMCAI
+525 
-537 ICDGHFCN
+537 
-545 LYKDKSTCRINLK
+545 T
-558 KERKKQRLEWILGKL
+558 
-573 NMPIDKHQW
+573 
-582 NPKDLGY
+582 
-589 NSYLVKAPRIEKEF
+589 
-603 SNFWYDCNKEQMAII
+603 
-618 CDEILNWDG
+618 
-627 YITPKRKN
+627 
-635 FSSISKKTIDF
+635 
-646 IQFCFA
+646 
-652 CCGYRSTIS
+652 
-661 IDDRLGQKHYK
+661 
-672 NICYSLTIT
+672 
-681 KRNMV
+681 
-686 SIFASNNPK
+686 
-695 KEFPIYKTK
+695 
-704 DGYKYCFSVP
+704 
-714 SGMLVLRR
+714 
-722 EGRINITGNSGK
+722 
-734 SSWIDCVVL
+734 SWIDCVVL

-767 IDQIAAG
+767 IDQISAG

-784 ENYYYAPKNISNQIN
+784 ENYYYAPKNIANQIN

-831 GTQLVVLDN
+831 GTQLIVLDN

-933 KYNSAIEVCKNRSM
+933 KYNSVIEVCKNRSM

-955 MYYEVESRRLKNEIS
+955 MYFEVESRRLKNEIS

-1011 SELQELPF
+1011 NELQELPF

>member
-1 MNEITIRQ
+1 MTMNEITIRQ

-343 QYYSSQKKEPFVPK
+343 QYYSRQKKEPFVPK

-372 VQYVDMSKLVAI
+372 VQYVDMSKMASI

-394 IIGLLMGDVTVLS
+394 IIGLLLGDVTVLS
-407 GLSGCVDCDT
+407 GGSG
-417 EYFNGTEWKKI
+417 
-428 SDYSYGDKVLQYN
+428 
-441 KDGSA
+441 A
-446 ELVYPTDYIKK
+446 
-457 QCDYLSL
+457 
-464 IKSKYG
+464 
-470 VNQCVSDEHRIVY
+470 
-483 QTSKKNLAIKT
+483 
-494 FAELKEQHAGS
+494 
-505 KHGFIG
+505 
-511 KFYTTFNYSGKGIP
+511 
-525 LSEFEIRLMCAI
+525 
-537 ICDGHFCN
+537 
-545 LYKDKSTCRINLK
+545 
-558 KERKKQRLEWILGKL
+558 
-573 NMPIDKHQW
+573 
-582 NPKDLGY
+582 
-589 NSYLVKAPRIEKEF
+589 
-603 SNFWYDCNKEQMAII
+603 
-618 CDEILNWDG
+618 
-627 YITPKRKN
+627 
-635 FSSISKKTIDF
+635 
-646 IQFCFA
+646 
-652 CCGYRSTIS
+652 
-661 IDDRLGQKHYK
+661 
-672 NICYSLTIT
+672 
-681 KRNMV
+681 
-686 SIFASNNPK
+686 
-695 KEFPIYKTK
+695 
-704 DGYKYCFSVP
+704 
-714 SGMLVLRR
+714 
-722 EGRINITGNSGK
+722 GK
-734 SSWIDCVVL
+734 SSWIDCVAL
-743 NAVQRGY
+743 NAIQRGY

-767 IDQIAAG
+767 INQIAAG

-779 KKEGY
+779 KREGF
-784 ENYYYAPKNISNQIN
+784 ENYYYAPKNISNQISN
-799 KWLEGKLFLYNN
+799 WLEGKLFLYNN

-816 WQQLFADIKTLVENE
+816 WQQLFADVKELVDKE
-831 GTQLVVLDN
+831 GVQLIVLDN
-840 LMALQIDS
+840 LMALQIDN
-848 YDGDKY
+848 YEGDKY
-854 TQQTRFINDLKEY
+854 TQQTKFINDLKEY
-867 AKAKNIHVILVCH
+867 AKAKNVHVLLVCH

-885 GFLRKESISGTA
+885 IFLRKESISGTA
-897 DLTNLADSVIII
+897 DLTNLADSVFII

-933 KYNSAIEVCKNRSM
+933 KYNSVIEVCKNRSM

>member
-33 YSGYFTDVNTLL
+33 YSGYFTDVDTLL

-277 KYILDECPFNS
+277 KYILEECPFNS

-372 VQYVDMSKLVAI
+372 VQYVDMSKMASI

-394 IIGLLMGDVTVLS
+394 IIGLLLGDVTVLS
-407 GLSGCVDCDT
+407 GGSG
-417 EYFNGTEWKKI
+417 
-428 SDYSYGDKVLQYN
+428 
-441 KDGSA
+441 A
-446 ELVYPTDYIKK
+446 
-457 QCDYLSL
+457 
-464 IKSKYG
+464 
-470 VNQCVSDEHRIVY
+470 
-483 QTSKKNLAIKT
+483 
-494 FAELKEQHAGS
+494 
-505 KHGFIG
+505 
-511 KFYTTFNYSGKGIP
+511 
-525 LSEFEIRLMCAI
+525 
-537 ICDGHFCN
+537 
-545 LYKDKSTCRINLK
+545 
-558 KERKKQRLEWILGKL
+558 
-573 NMPIDKHQW
+573 
-582 NPKDLGY
+582 
-589 NSYLVKAPRIEKEF
+589 
-603 SNFWYDCNKEQMAII
+603 
-618 CDEILNWDG
+618 
-627 YITPKRKN
+627 
-635 FSSISKKTIDF
+635 
-646 IQFCFA
+646 
-652 CCGYRSTIS
+652 
-661 IDDRLGQKHYK
+661 
-672 NICYSLTIT
+672 
-681 KRNMV
+681 
-686 SIFASNNPK
+686 
-695 KEFPIYKTK
+695 
-704 DGYKYCFSVP
+704 
-714 SGMLVLRR
+714 
-722 EGRINITGNSGK
+722 GK
-734 SSWIDCVVL
+734 SSWIDCVAL
-743 NAVQRGY
+743 NAIQRGY

-767 IDQIAAG
+767 INQIAAG

-779 KKEGY
+779 KREGF
-784 ENYYYAPKNISNQIN
+784 ENYYYAPKNISNQISN
-799 KWLEGKLFLYNN
+799 WLEGKLFLYNN

-816 WQQLFADIKTLVENE
+816 WQQLFADVKELVDKE
-831 GTQLVVLDN
+831 GVQLIVLDN
-840 LMALQIDS
+840 LMALQIDN
-848 YDGDKY
+848 YEGDKY
-854 TQQTRFINDLKEY
+854 TQQTKFINDLKEY
-867 AKAKNIHVILVCH
+867 AKAKNVHVLLVCH

-885 GFLRKESISGTA
+885 IFLRKESISGTA
-897 DLTNLADSVIII
+897 DLTNLADSVFII

-920 GEFFGKDKVLPYL
+920 GEFFGKDKVIPYL
-933 KYNSAIEVCKNRSM
+933 KYNSVIEVCKNRSM

>member
-343 QYYSSQKKEPFVPK
+343 QYYSQQKKEPFVPK

-372 VQYVDMSKLVAI
+372 VQYVDMSKMASI

-394 IIGLLMGDVTVLS
+394 IIGLLLGDVTVLS
-407 GLSGCVDCDT
+407 GGSG
-417 EYFNGTEWKKI
+417 
-428 SDYSYGDKVLQYN
+428 
-441 KDGSA
+441 A
-446 ELVYPTDYIKK
+446 
-457 QCDYLSL
+457 
-464 IKSKYG
+464 
-470 VNQCVSDEHRIVY
+470 
-483 QTSKKNLAIKT
+483 
-494 FAELKEQHAGS
+494 
-505 KHGFIG
+505 
-511 KFYTTFNYSGKGIP
+511 
-525 LSEFEIRLMCAI
+525 
-537 ICDGHFCN
+537 
-545 LYKDKSTCRINLK
+545 
-558 KERKKQRLEWILGKL
+558 
-573 NMPIDKHQW
+573 
-582 NPKDLGY
+582 
-589 NSYLVKAPRIEKEF
+589 
-603 SNFWYDCNKEQMAII
+603 
-618 CDEILNWDG
+618 
-627 YITPKRKN
+627 
-635 FSSISKKTIDF
+635 
-646 IQFCFA
+646 
-652 CCGYRSTIS
+652 
-661 IDDRLGQKHYK
+661 
-672 NICYSLTIT
+672 
-681 KRNMV
+681 
-686 SIFASNNPK
+686 
-695 KEFPIYKTK
+695 
-704 DGYKYCFSVP
+704 
-714 SGMLVLRR
+714 
-722 EGRINITGNSGK
+722 GK

-743 NAVQRGY
+743 NAIQRGY

-767 IDQIAAG
+767 INQIAAG

-779 KKEGY
+779 KREGF
-784 ENYYYAPKNISNQIN
+784 ENYYYAPKNISNQISN
-799 KWLEGKLFLYNN
+799 WLEGKLFLYNN

-816 WQQLFADIKTLVENE
+816 WQQLFADVKELVDKE
-831 GTQLVVLDN
+831 GVQLIVLDN
-840 LMALQIDS
+840 LMALQIDN
-848 YDGDKY
+848 YEGDKY
-854 TQQTRFINDLKEY
+854 TQQTKFINDLKEY
-867 AKAKNIHVILVCH
+867 AKAKNVHVLLVCH

-885 GFLRKESISGTA
+885 IFLRKESISGTA
-897 DLTNLADSVIII
+897 DLTNLADSVFII

-933 KYNSAIEVCKNRSM
+933 KYNSVIEVCKNRSM

>member
-20 VEVRIVDNAYKRT
+20 VEVRILDNAYKRT
-33 YSGYFTDVNTLL
+33 YSGYFTDVDTLL

-343 QYYSSQKKEPFVPK
+343 QYYSSQKKEPFVSK

-372 VQYVDMSKLVAI
+372 VQYVDMSKMASI

-394 IIGLLMGDVTVLS
+394 IIGLLLGDVTVLS
-407 GLSGCVDCDT
+407 GGSG
-417 EYFNGTEWKKI
+417 
-428 SDYSYGDKVLQYN
+428 
-441 KDGSA
+441 A
-446 ELVYPTDYIKK
+446 
-457 QCDYLSL
+457 
-464 IKSKYG
+464 
-470 VNQCVSDEHRIVY
+470 
-483 QTSKKNLAIKT
+483 
-494 FAELKEQHAGS
+494 
-505 KHGFIG
+505 
-511 KFYTTFNYSGKGIP
+511 
-525 LSEFEIRLMCAI
+525 
-537 ICDGHFCN
+537 
-545 LYKDKSTCRINLK
+545 
-558 KERKKQRLEWILGKL
+558 
-573 NMPIDKHQW
+573 
-582 NPKDLGY
+582 
-589 NSYLVKAPRIEKEF
+589 
-603 SNFWYDCNKEQMAII
+603 
-618 CDEILNWDG
+618 
-627 YITPKRKN
+627 
-635 FSSISKKTIDF
+635 
-646 IQFCFA
+646 
-652 CCGYRSTIS
+652 
-661 IDDRLGQKHYK
+661 
-672 NICYSLTIT
+672 
-681 KRNMV
+681 
-686 SIFASNNPK
+686 
-695 KEFPIYKTK
+695 
-704 DGYKYCFSVP
+704 
-714 SGMLVLRR
+714 
-722 EGRINITGNSGK
+722 GK
-734 SSWIDCVVL
+734 SSWIDCVAL
-743 NAVQRGY
+743 NAIQRGY

-767 IDQIAAG
+767 INQIAAG

-779 KKEGY
+779 KREGF
-784 ENYYYAPKNISNQIN
+784 ENYYYAPKNISNQISN
-799 KWLEGKLFLYNN
+799 WLEGKLFLYNN

-816 WQQLFADIKTLVENE
+816 WQQLFADVKELVDKE
-831 GTQLVVLDN
+831 GVQLIVLDN
-840 LMALQIDS
+840 LMALQIDN
-848 YDGDKY
+848 YEGDKY
-854 TQQTRFINDLKEY
+854 TQQTKFINDLKEY
-867 AKAKNIHVILVCH
+867 AKAKNVHVLLVCH

-885 GFLRKESISGTA
+885 IFLRKESISGTA
-897 DLTNLADSVIII
+897 DLTNLADSVFII

-920 GEFFGKDKVLPYL
+920 GEFFGKDKVIPYL
-933 KYNSAIEVCKNRSM
+933 KYNSVIEVCKNRSM

-1011 SELQELPF
+1011 NELQELPF

>member
-150 IAMKNSNENTTI
+150 IAMKNNNENTTI

-179 EIDCTTHNASRVCKL
+179 EIDCSTFNSSRICKL

-277 KYILDECPFNS
+277 KYILEECPFNS

-372 VQYVDMSKLVAI
+372 VQYVDMSKMASI

-394 IIGLLMGDVTVLS
+394 IIGLLLGDVTVLS
-407 GLSGCVDCDT
+407 GGSG
-417 EYFNGTEWKKI
+417 
-428 SDYSYGDKVLQYN
+428 
-441 KDGSA
+441 A
-446 ELVYPTDYIKK
+446 
-457 QCDYLSL
+457 
-464 IKSKYG
+464 
-470 VNQCVSDEHRIVY
+470 
-483 QTSKKNLAIKT
+483 
-494 FAELKEQHAGS
+494 
-505 KHGFIG
+505 
-511 KFYTTFNYSGKGIP
+511 
-525 LSEFEIRLMCAI
+525 
-537 ICDGHFCN
+537 
-545 LYKDKSTCRINLK
+545 
-558 KERKKQRLEWILGKL
+558 
-573 NMPIDKHQW
+573 
-582 NPKDLGY
+582 
-589 NSYLVKAPRIEKEF
+589 
-603 SNFWYDCNKEQMAII
+603 
-618 CDEILNWDG
+618 
-627 YITPKRKN
+627 
-635 FSSISKKTIDF
+635 
-646 IQFCFA
+646 
-652 CCGYRSTIS
+652 
-661 IDDRLGQKHYK
+661 
-672 NICYSLTIT
+672 
-681 KRNMV
+681 
-686 SIFASNNPK
+686 
-695 KEFPIYKTK
+695 
-704 DGYKYCFSVP
+704 
-714 SGMLVLRR
+714 
-722 EGRINITGNSGK
+722 GK
-734 SSWIDCVVL
+734 SSWIDCVAL
-743 NAVQRGY
+743 NAIQRGY

-767 IDQIAAG
+767 INQIAAG

-779 KKEGY
+779 KREGF
-784 ENYYYAPKNISNQIN
+784 ENYYYAPKNISNQISN
-799 KWLEGKLFLYNN
+799 WLEGKLFLYNN

-816 WQQLFADIKTLVENE
+816 WQQLFADVKELVDKE
-831 GTQLVVLDN
+831 GVQLIVLDN
-840 LMALQIDS
+840 LMALQIDN
-848 YDGDKY
+848 YEGDKY
-854 TQQTRFINDLKEY
+854 TQQTKFINDLKEY
-867 AKAKNIHVILVCH
+867 AKAKNVHVLLVCH

-885 GFLRKESISGTA
+885 IFLRKESISGTA
-897 DLTNLADSVIII
+897 DLTNLADSVFII

-920 GEFFGKDKVLPYL
+920 GEFFGKDKVIPYL
-933 KYNSAIEVCKNRSM
+933 KYNSVIEVCKNRSM

-970 ENIVYGWQEQPAQLT
+970 ENIVYGWQEQPTQLT
-985 FEPTPESDVS
+985 FEPAPESDVS

-1011 SELQELPF
+1011 NELQELPF

>member
-343 QYYSSQKKEPFVPK
+343 QYYSQQKKEPFVPK
-357 KEDSAKGK
+357 KEDSTKGK

-407 GLSGCVDCDT
+407 GLSG
-417 EYFNGTEWKKI
+417 
-428 SDYSYGDKVLQYN
+428 
-441 KDGSA
+441 
-446 ELVYPTDYIKK
+446 
-457 QCDYLSL
+457 
-464 IKSKYG
+464 
-470 VNQCVSDEHRIVY
+470 
-483 QTSKKNLAIKT
+483 
-494 FAELKEQHAGS
+494 
-505 KHGFIG
+505 
-511 KFYTTFNYSGKGIP
+511 SGK
-525 LSEFEIRLMCAI
+525 
-537 ICDGHFCN
+537 
-545 LYKDKSTCRINLK
+545 T
-558 KERKKQRLEWILGKL
+558 
-573 NMPIDKHQW
+573 
-582 NPKDLGY
+582 
-589 NSYLVKAPRIEKEF
+589 
-603 SNFWYDCNKEQMAII
+603 
-618 CDEILNWDG
+618 
-627 YITPKRKN
+627 
-635 FSSISKKTIDF
+635 
-646 IQFCFA
+646 
-652 CCGYRSTIS
+652 
-661 IDDRLGQKHYK
+661 
-672 NICYSLTIT
+672 
-681 KRNMV
+681 
-686 SIFASNNPK
+686 
-695 KEFPIYKTK
+695 
-704 DGYKYCFSVP
+704 
-714 SGMLVLRR
+714 
-722 EGRINITGNSGK
+722 
-734 SSWIDCVVL
+734 SWIDCVVL

-767 IDQIAAG
+767 IDQISAG

-784 ENYYYAPKNISNQIN
+784 ENYYYAPKNIANQIN

-933 KYNSAIEVCKNRSM
+933 KYNSVIEVCKNRSM

-955 MYYEVESRRLKNEIS
+955 MYFEVESRRLKNEIS

-1011 SELQELPF
+1011 NELQELPF

>member
-222 KITPNEY
+222 KITLNEY

-343 QYYSSQKKEPFVPK
+343 QYYSQQKKEPFVPK

-372 VQYVDMSKLVAI
+372 VQYVDMSKMASI

-394 IIGLLMGDVTVLS
+394 IIGLLLGDVTVLS
-407 GLSGCVDCDT
+407 GGSG
-417 EYFNGTEWKKI
+417 
-428 SDYSYGDKVLQYN
+428 
-441 KDGSA
+441 A
-446 ELVYPTDYIKK
+446 
-457 QCDYLSL
+457 
-464 IKSKYG
+464 
-470 VNQCVSDEHRIVY
+470 
-483 QTSKKNLAIKT
+483 
-494 FAELKEQHAGS
+494 
-505 KHGFIG
+505 
-511 KFYTTFNYSGKGIP
+511 
-525 LSEFEIRLMCAI
+525 
-537 ICDGHFCN
+537 
-545 LYKDKSTCRINLK
+545 
-558 KERKKQRLEWILGKL
+558 
-573 NMPIDKHQW
+573 
-582 NPKDLGY
+582 
-589 NSYLVKAPRIEKEF
+589 
-603 SNFWYDCNKEQMAII
+603 
-618 CDEILNWDG
+618 
-627 YITPKRKN
+627 
-635 FSSISKKTIDF
+635 
-646 IQFCFA
+646 
-652 CCGYRSTIS
+652 
-661 IDDRLGQKHYK
+661 
-672 NICYSLTIT
+672 
-681 KRNMV
+681 
-686 SIFASNNPK
+686 
-695 KEFPIYKTK
+695 
-704 DGYKYCFSVP
+704 
-714 SGMLVLRR
+714 
-722 EGRINITGNSGK
+722 GK
-734 SSWIDCVVL
+734 SSWIDCVAL
-743 NAVQRGY
+743 NAIQRGY

-767 IDQIAAG
+767 INQIAAG

-779 KKEGY
+779 KREGF
-784 ENYYYAPKNISNQIN
+784 ENYYYAPKNISNQISN
-799 KWLEGKLFLYNN
+799 WLEGKLFLYNN

-816 WQQLFADIKTLVENE
+816 WQQLFADVKELVDKE
-831 GTQLVVLDN
+831 GVQLIVLDN
-840 LMALQIDS
+840 LMALQIDN
-848 YDGDKY
+848 YEGDKY
-854 TQQTRFINDLKEY
+854 TQQTKFINDLKEY
-867 AKAKNIHVILVCH
+867 AKAKNVHVLLVCH

-885 GFLRKESISGTA
+885 IFLRKESISGTA
-897 DLTNLADSVIII
+897 DLTNLADSVFII

-933 KYNSAIEVCKNRSM
+933 KYNSVIEVCKNRSM

-1011 SELQELPF
+1011 IELQELPF

>member
-1 MNEITIRQ
+1 M
-9 WYDTFKSGEEL
+9 

-343 QYYSSQKKEPFVPK
+343 QYYSQQKKEPFVPK
-357 KEDSAKGK
+357 KEDSTKGK

-407 GLSGCVDCDT
+407 GLSG
-417 EYFNGTEWKKI
+417 
-428 SDYSYGDKVLQYN
+428 
-441 KDGSA
+441 
-446 ELVYPTDYIKK
+446 
-457 QCDYLSL
+457 
-464 IKSKYG
+464 
-470 VNQCVSDEHRIVY
+470 
-483 QTSKKNLAIKT
+483 
-494 FAELKEQHAGS
+494 
-505 KHGFIG
+505 
-511 KFYTTFNYSGKGIP
+511 SGK
-525 LSEFEIRLMCAI
+525 
-537 ICDGHFCN
+537 
-545 LYKDKSTCRINLK
+545 T
-558 KERKKQRLEWILGKL
+558 
-573 NMPIDKHQW
+573 
-582 NPKDLGY
+582 
-589 NSYLVKAPRIEKEF
+589 
-603 SNFWYDCNKEQMAII
+603 
-618 CDEILNWDG
+618 
-627 YITPKRKN
+627 
-635 FSSISKKTIDF
+635 
-646 IQFCFA
+646 
-652 CCGYRSTIS
+652 
-661 IDDRLGQKHYK
+661 
-672 NICYSLTIT
+672 
-681 KRNMV
+681 
-686 SIFASNNPK
+686 
-695 KEFPIYKTK
+695 
-704 DGYKYCFSVP
+704 
-714 SGMLVLRR
+714 
-722 EGRINITGNSGK
+722 
-734 SSWIDCVVL
+734 SWIDCVVL

-767 IDQIAAG
+767 IDQISAG

-784 ENYYYAPKNISNQIN
+784 ENYYYAPKNIANQIN

-831 GTQLVVLDN
+831 GTQLIVLDN

-933 KYNSAIEVCKNRSM
+933 KYNSVIEVCKNRSM

>member
-343 QYYSSQKKEPFVPK
+343 QYYSQQKKEPFVLK
-357 KEDSAKGK
+357 KEDSTKGK

-407 GLSGCVDCDT
+407 GLSG
-417 EYFNGTEWKKI
+417 
-428 SDYSYGDKVLQYN
+428 
-441 KDGSA
+441 
-446 ELVYPTDYIKK
+446 
-457 QCDYLSL
+457 
-464 IKSKYG
+464 
-470 VNQCVSDEHRIVY
+470 
-483 QTSKKNLAIKT
+483 
-494 FAELKEQHAGS
+494 
-505 KHGFIG
+505 
-511 KFYTTFNYSGKGIP
+511 SGK
-525 LSEFEIRLMCAI
+525 
-537 ICDGHFCN
+537 
-545 LYKDKSTCRINLK
+545 T
-558 KERKKQRLEWILGKL
+558 
-573 NMPIDKHQW
+573 
-582 NPKDLGY
+582 
-589 NSYLVKAPRIEKEF
+589 
-603 SNFWYDCNKEQMAII
+603 
-618 CDEILNWDG
+618 
-627 YITPKRKN
+627 
-635 FSSISKKTIDF
+635 
-646 IQFCFA
+646 
-652 CCGYRSTIS
+652 
-661 IDDRLGQKHYK
+661 
-672 NICYSLTIT
+672 
-681 KRNMV
+681 
-686 SIFASNNPK
+686 
-695 KEFPIYKTK
+695 
-704 DGYKYCFSVP
+704 
-714 SGMLVLRR
+714 
-722 EGRINITGNSGK
+722 
-734 SSWIDCVVL
+734 SWIDCVVL

-767 IDQIAAG
+767 IDQISAG

-784 ENYYYAPKNISNQIN
+784 ENYYYAPKNIANQIN

-831 GTQLVVLDN
+831 GTQLIVLDN

-933 KYNSAIEVCKNRSM
+933 KYNSVIEVCKNRSM

>member
-277 KYILDECPFNS
+277 KYILEECPFNS

-343 QYYSSQKKEPFVPK
+343 QYYSQQKKEPFVPK

-372 VQYVDMSKLVAI
+372 VQYVDMSKMASI

-394 IIGLLMGDVTVLS
+394 IIGLLLGDVTVLS
-407 GLSGCVDCDT
+407 GGSG
-417 EYFNGTEWKKI
+417 
-428 SDYSYGDKVLQYN
+428 
-441 KDGSA
+441 A
-446 ELVYPTDYIKK
+446 
-457 QCDYLSL
+457 
-464 IKSKYG
+464 
-470 VNQCVSDEHRIVY
+470 
-483 QTSKKNLAIKT
+483 
-494 FAELKEQHAGS
+494 
-505 KHGFIG
+505 
-511 KFYTTFNYSGKGIP
+511 
-525 LSEFEIRLMCAI
+525 
-537 ICDGHFCN
+537 
-545 LYKDKSTCRINLK
+545 
-558 KERKKQRLEWILGKL
+558 
-573 NMPIDKHQW
+573 
-582 NPKDLGY
+582 
-589 NSYLVKAPRIEKEF
+589 
-603 SNFWYDCNKEQMAII
+603 
-618 CDEILNWDG
+618 
-627 YITPKRKN
+627 
-635 FSSISKKTIDF
+635 
-646 IQFCFA
+646 
-652 CCGYRSTIS
+652 
-661 IDDRLGQKHYK
+661 
-672 NICYSLTIT
+672 
-681 KRNMV
+681 
-686 SIFASNNPK
+686 
-695 KEFPIYKTK
+695 
-704 DGYKYCFSVP
+704 
-714 SGMLVLRR
+714 
-722 EGRINITGNSGK
+722 GK
-734 SSWIDCVVL
+734 SSWIDCVAL
-743 NAVQRGY
+743 NAIQRGY

-767 IDQIAAG
+767 INQIAAG

-779 KKEGY
+779 KREGF
-784 ENYYYAPKNISNQIN
+784 ENYYYAPKNISNQISN
-799 KWLEGKLFLYNN
+799 WLEGKLFLYNN

-816 WQQLFADIKTLVENE
+816 WQQLFADVKELVDKE
-831 GTQLVVLDN
+831 GVQLIVLDN
-840 LMALQIDS
+840 LMALQIDN
-848 YDGDKY
+848 YEGDKY
-854 TQQTRFINDLKEY
+854 TQQTKFINDLKEY
-867 AKAKNIHVILVCH
+867 AKAKNVHVLLVCH

-885 GFLRKESISGTA
+885 IFLRKESISGTA
-897 DLTNLADSVIII
+897 DLTNLADSVFII

-920 GEFFGKDKVLPYL
+920 GEFFGKDKVIPYL
-933 KYNSAIEVCKNRSM
+933 KYNSVIEVCKNRSM

-970 ENIVYGWQEQPAQLT
+970 ENIVYGWQEQPTQLT
-985 FEPTPESDVS
+985 FEPAPESDVS

-1011 SELQELPF
+1011 NELQELPF

>member
-179 EIDCTTHNASRVCKL
+179 EIDCTTYNASRVCKL

-343 QYYSSQKKEPFVPK
+343 QYYSQQKKEPFVPK

-372 VQYVDMSKLVAI
+372 VQYVDMSKMASI

-394 IIGLLMGDVTVLS
+394 IIGLLLGDVTVLS
-407 GLSGCVDCDT
+407 GGSG
-417 EYFNGTEWKKI
+417 
-428 SDYSYGDKVLQYN
+428 
-441 KDGSA
+441 A
-446 ELVYPTDYIKK
+446 
-457 QCDYLSL
+457 
-464 IKSKYG
+464 
-470 VNQCVSDEHRIVY
+470 
-483 QTSKKNLAIKT
+483 
-494 FAELKEQHAGS
+494 
-505 KHGFIG
+505 
-511 KFYTTFNYSGKGIP
+511 
-525 LSEFEIRLMCAI
+525 
-537 ICDGHFCN
+537 
-545 LYKDKSTCRINLK
+545 
-558 KERKKQRLEWILGKL
+558 
-573 NMPIDKHQW
+573 
-582 NPKDLGY
+582 
-589 NSYLVKAPRIEKEF
+589 
-603 SNFWYDCNKEQMAII
+603 
-618 CDEILNWDG
+618 
-627 YITPKRKN
+627 
-635 FSSISKKTIDF
+635 
-646 IQFCFA
+646 
-652 CCGYRSTIS
+652 
-661 IDDRLGQKHYK
+661 
-672 NICYSLTIT
+672 
-681 KRNMV
+681 
-686 SIFASNNPK
+686 
-695 KEFPIYKTK
+695 
-704 DGYKYCFSVP
+704 
-714 SGMLVLRR
+714 
-722 EGRINITGNSGK
+722 GK
-734 SSWIDCVVL
+734 SSWIDCVAL
-743 NAVQRGY
+743 NAIQRGY

-767 IDQIAAG
+767 INQIAAG

-779 KKEGY
+779 KKEGF
-784 ENYYYAPKNISNQIN
+784 ENYYYAPKNISNQISN
-799 KWLEGKLFLYNN
+799 WLEGKLFLYNN

-816 WQQLFADIKTLVENE
+816 WQQLFADVKELVDKE
-831 GTQLVVLDN
+831 GVQLIVLDN
-840 LMALQIDS
+840 LMALQIDN
-848 YDGDKY
+848 YEGDKY
-854 TQQTRFINDLKEY
+854 TQQTKFINDLKEY
-867 AKAKNIHVILVCH
+867 AKAKNVHVLLVCH

-885 GFLRKESISGTA
+885 IFLRKESISGTA
-897 DLTNLADSVIII
+897 DLTNLADSVFII

-933 KYNSAIEVCKNRSM
+933 KYNSVIEVCKNRSM

-985 FEPTPESDVS
+985 FEPTPEPDVS

>member
-1 MNEITIRQ
+1 MTMNEITIRQ

-33 YSGYFTDVNTLL
+33 YSGYFTDVDTLL

-150 IAMKNSNENTTI
+150 IAMKNNNENTTI

-179 EIDCTTHNASRVCKL
+179 EIDCSTFNSSRICKL

-211 ESKILRIPDEI
+211 ESKILRIPDEV

-343 QYYSSQKKEPFVPK
+343 QYYSQQKKEPFVLK
-357 KEDSAKGK
+357 KEDSTKGK

-407 GLSGCVDCDT
+407 GLSG
-417 EYFNGTEWKKI
+417 
-428 SDYSYGDKVLQYN
+428 
-441 KDGSA
+441 
-446 ELVYPTDYIKK
+446 
-457 QCDYLSL
+457 
-464 IKSKYG
+464 
-470 VNQCVSDEHRIVY
+470 
-483 QTSKKNLAIKT
+483 
-494 FAELKEQHAGS
+494 
-505 KHGFIG
+505 
-511 KFYTTFNYSGKGIP
+511 SGK
-525 LSEFEIRLMCAI
+525 
-537 ICDGHFCN
+537 
-545 LYKDKSTCRINLK
+545 T
-558 KERKKQRLEWILGKL
+558 
-573 NMPIDKHQW
+573 
-582 NPKDLGY
+582 
-589 NSYLVKAPRIEKEF
+589 
-603 SNFWYDCNKEQMAII
+603 
-618 CDEILNWDG
+618 
-627 YITPKRKN
+627 
-635 FSSISKKTIDF
+635 
-646 IQFCFA
+646 
-652 CCGYRSTIS
+652 
-661 IDDRLGQKHYK
+661 
-672 NICYSLTIT
+672 
-681 KRNMV
+681 
-686 SIFASNNPK
+686 
-695 KEFPIYKTK
+695 
-704 DGYKYCFSVP
+704 
-714 SGMLVLRR
+714 
-722 EGRINITGNSGK
+722 
-734 SSWIDCVVL
+734 SWIDCVVL

-767 IDQIAAG
+767 IDQISAG

-784 ENYYYAPKNISNQIN
+784 ENYYYAPKNIANQIN

-933 KYNSAIEVCKNRSM
+933 KYNSVIEVCKNRSM

-955 MYYEVESRRLKNEIS
+955 MYFEVESRRLKNEIS

-1011 SELQELPF
+1011 NELQELPF

>member
-407 GLSGCVDCDT
+407 GLSG
-417 EYFNGTEWKKI
+417 
-428 SDYSYGDKVLQYN
+428 
-441 KDGSA
+441 
-446 ELVYPTDYIKK
+446 
-457 QCDYLSL
+457 
-464 IKSKYG
+464 
-470 VNQCVSDEHRIVY
+470 
-483 QTSKKNLAIKT
+483 
-494 FAELKEQHAGS
+494 
-505 KHGFIG
+505 
-511 KFYTTFNYSGKGIP
+511 SGK
-525 LSEFEIRLMCAI
+525 
-537 ICDGHFCN
+537 
-545 LYKDKSTCRINLK
+545 T
-558 KERKKQRLEWILGKL
+558 
-573 NMPIDKHQW
+573 
-582 NPKDLGY
+582 
-589 NSYLVKAPRIEKEF
+589 
-603 SNFWYDCNKEQMAII
+603 
-618 CDEILNWDG
+618 
-627 YITPKRKN
+627 
-635 FSSISKKTIDF
+635 
-646 IQFCFA
+646 
-652 CCGYRSTIS
+652 
-661 IDDRLGQKHYK
+661 
-672 NICYSLTIT
+672 
-681 KRNMV
+681 
-686 SIFASNNPK
+686 
-695 KEFPIYKTK
+695 
-704 DGYKYCFSVP
+704 
-714 SGMLVLRR
+714 
-722 EGRINITGNSGK
+722 
-734 SSWIDCVVL
+734 SWIDCVVL

-756 GELQDFRFQSW
+756 GELQNFRFQSW
-767 IDQIAAG
+767 IDQISAG

-784 ENYYYAPKNISNQIN
+784 ENYYYAPKNIANQIN

-933 KYNSAIEVCKNRSM
+933 KYNSVIEVCKNRSM

>member
-33 YSGYFTDVNTLL
+33 YSGYFTDVDTLL

-343 QYYSSQKKEPFVPK
+343 QYYSQQKKEPFVPK

-372 VQYVDMSKLVAI
+372 VQYVDMSKMASI

-394 IIGLLMGDVTVLS
+394 IIGLLLGDVTVLS
-407 GLSGCVDCDT
+407 GGSG
-417 EYFNGTEWKKI
+417 
-428 SDYSYGDKVLQYN
+428 
-441 KDGSA
+441 A
-446 ELVYPTDYIKK
+446 
-457 QCDYLSL
+457 
-464 IKSKYG
+464 
-470 VNQCVSDEHRIVY
+470 
-483 QTSKKNLAIKT
+483 
-494 FAELKEQHAGS
+494 
-505 KHGFIG
+505 
-511 KFYTTFNYSGKGIP
+511 
-525 LSEFEIRLMCAI
+525 
-537 ICDGHFCN
+537 
-545 LYKDKSTCRINLK
+545 
-558 KERKKQRLEWILGKL
+558 
-573 NMPIDKHQW
+573 
-582 NPKDLGY
+582 
-589 NSYLVKAPRIEKEF
+589 
-603 SNFWYDCNKEQMAII
+603 
-618 CDEILNWDG
+618 
-627 YITPKRKN
+627 
-635 FSSISKKTIDF
+635 
-646 IQFCFA
+646 
-652 CCGYRSTIS
+652 
-661 IDDRLGQKHYK
+661 
-672 NICYSLTIT
+672 
-681 KRNMV
+681 
-686 SIFASNNPK
+686 
-695 KEFPIYKTK
+695 
-704 DGYKYCFSVP
+704 
-714 SGMLVLRR
+714 
-722 EGRINITGNSGK
+722 GK
-734 SSWIDCVVL
+734 SSWIDCVAL
-743 NAVQRGY
+743 NAIQRGY

-767 IDQIAAG
+767 INQIAAG

-779 KKEGY
+779 KREGF
-784 ENYYYAPKNISNQIN
+784 ENYYYAPKNISNQISN
-799 KWLEGKLFLYNN
+799 WLEGKLFLYNN

-816 WQQLFADIKTLVENE
+816 WQQLFADVKELVDKE
-831 GTQLVVLDN
+831 GVQLIVLDN
-840 LMALQIDS
+840 LMALQIDN
-848 YDGDKY
+848 YEGDKY
-854 TQQTRFINDLKEY
+854 TQQTKFINDLKEY
-867 AKAKNIHVILVCH
+867 AKAKNVHVLLVCH

-885 GFLRKESISGTA
+885 IFLRKESISGTA
-897 DLTNLADSVIII
+897 DLTNLADSVFII

-933 KYNSAIEVCKNRSM
+933 KYNSVIEVCKNRSM

>member
-244 KSNYYSNEKFDLEA
+244 KSNYYSNEKFNLEA

-372 VQYVDMSKLVAI
+372 VQYVDMSKMASI

-394 IIGLLMGDVTVLS
+394 IIGLLLGDVTVLS
-407 GLSGCVDCDT
+407 GSSG
-417 EYFNGTEWKKI
+417 
-428 SDYSYGDKVLQYN
+428 
-441 KDGSA
+441 A
-446 ELVYPTDYIKK
+446 
-457 QCDYLSL
+457 
-464 IKSKYG
+464 
-470 VNQCVSDEHRIVY
+470 
-483 QTSKKNLAIKT
+483 
-494 FAELKEQHAGS
+494 
-505 KHGFIG
+505 
-511 KFYTTFNYSGKGIP
+511 
-525 LSEFEIRLMCAI
+525 
-537 ICDGHFCN
+537 
-545 LYKDKSTCRINLK
+545 
-558 KERKKQRLEWILGKL
+558 
-573 NMPIDKHQW
+573 
-582 NPKDLGY
+582 
-589 NSYLVKAPRIEKEF
+589 
-603 SNFWYDCNKEQMAII
+603 
-618 CDEILNWDG
+618 
-627 YITPKRKN
+627 
-635 FSSISKKTIDF
+635 
-646 IQFCFA
+646 
-652 CCGYRSTIS
+652 
-661 IDDRLGQKHYK
+661 
-672 NICYSLTIT
+672 
-681 KRNMV
+681 
-686 SIFASNNPK
+686 
-695 KEFPIYKTK
+695 
-704 DGYKYCFSVP
+704 
-714 SGMLVLRR
+714 
-722 EGRINITGNSGK
+722 GK
-734 SSWIDCVVL
+734 SSWIDCVAL
-743 NAVQRGY
+743 NAIQRGY

-767 IDQIAAG
+767 INQIAAG

-779 KKEGY
+779 KREGF
-784 ENYYYAPKNISNQIN
+784 ENYYYAPKNISNQISN
-799 KWLEGKLFLYNN
+799 WLEGKLFLYNN

-816 WQQLFADIKTLVENE
+816 WQQLFADVKELVDKE
-831 GTQLVVLDN
+831 GVQLIVLDN
-840 LMALQIDS
+840 LMALQIDN
-848 YDGDKY
+848 YEGDKY
-854 TQQTRFINDLKEY
+854 TQQTKFINDLKEY
-867 AKAKNIHVILVCH
+867 AKAKNVHVLLVCH

-885 GFLRKESISGTA
+885 IFLRKESISGTA
-897 DLTNLADSVIII
+897 DLTNLADSVFII

-933 KYNSAIEVCKNRSM
+933 KYNSVIEVCKNRSM

>member
-343 QYYSSQKKEPFVPK
+343 QYYSQQKKEPFVPK
-357 KEDSAKGK
+357 KEDSTKGK

-407 GLSGCVDCDT
+407 GLSG
-417 EYFNGTEWKKI
+417 
-428 SDYSYGDKVLQYN
+428 
-441 KDGSA
+441 
-446 ELVYPTDYIKK
+446 
-457 QCDYLSL
+457 
-464 IKSKYG
+464 
-470 VNQCVSDEHRIVY
+470 
-483 QTSKKNLAIKT
+483 
-494 FAELKEQHAGS
+494 
-505 KHGFIG
+505 
-511 KFYTTFNYSGKGIP
+511 SGK
-525 LSEFEIRLMCAI
+525 
-537 ICDGHFCN
+537 
-545 LYKDKSTCRINLK
+545 T
-558 KERKKQRLEWILGKL
+558 
-573 NMPIDKHQW
+573 
-582 NPKDLGY
+582 
-589 NSYLVKAPRIEKEF
+589 
-603 SNFWYDCNKEQMAII
+603 
-618 CDEILNWDG
+618 
-627 YITPKRKN
+627 
-635 FSSISKKTIDF
+635 
-646 IQFCFA
+646 
-652 CCGYRSTIS
+652 
-661 IDDRLGQKHYK
+661 
-672 NICYSLTIT
+672 
-681 KRNMV
+681 
-686 SIFASNNPK
+686 
-695 KEFPIYKTK
+695 
-704 DGYKYCFSVP
+704 
-714 SGMLVLRR
+714 
-722 EGRINITGNSGK
+722 
-734 SSWIDCVVL
+734 SWIDCVVL

-767 IDQIAAG
+767 IDQISAG

-784 ENYYYAPKNISNQIN
+784 ENYYYAPKNIANQIN

-831 GTQLVVLDN
+831 GTQLIVLDN

-897 DLTNLADSVIII
+897 DLTNFADSIIII

-933 KYNSAIEVCKNRSM
+933 KYNSVIEVCKNRSM

-970 ENIVYGWQEQPAQLT
+970 ENIVYGWQEQPTQLT
-985 FEPTPESDVS
+985 FEPAPESDVS

-1011 SELQELPF
+1011 NELQELPF

>member
-45 NEIRKY
+45 NEIREY

-343 QYYSSQKKEPFVPK
+343 QYYSQQKKEPFVPK

-372 VQYVDMSKLVAI
+372 VQYVDMSKMASI

-394 IIGLLMGDVTVLS
+394 IIGLLLGDVTVLS
-407 GLSGCVDCDT
+407 GGSG
-417 EYFNGTEWKKI
+417 
-428 SDYSYGDKVLQYN
+428 
-441 KDGSA
+441 A
-446 ELVYPTDYIKK
+446 
-457 QCDYLSL
+457 
-464 IKSKYG
+464 
-470 VNQCVSDEHRIVY
+470 
-483 QTSKKNLAIKT
+483 
-494 FAELKEQHAGS
+494 
-505 KHGFIG
+505 
-511 KFYTTFNYSGKGIP
+511 
-525 LSEFEIRLMCAI
+525 
-537 ICDGHFCN
+537 
-545 LYKDKSTCRINLK
+545 
-558 KERKKQRLEWILGKL
+558 
-573 NMPIDKHQW
+573 
-582 NPKDLGY
+582 
-589 NSYLVKAPRIEKEF
+589 
-603 SNFWYDCNKEQMAII
+603 
-618 CDEILNWDG
+618 
-627 YITPKRKN
+627 
-635 FSSISKKTIDF
+635 
-646 IQFCFA
+646 
-652 CCGYRSTIS
+652 
-661 IDDRLGQKHYK
+661 
-672 NICYSLTIT
+672 
-681 KRNMV
+681 
-686 SIFASNNPK
+686 
-695 KEFPIYKTK
+695 
-704 DGYKYCFSVP
+704 
-714 SGMLVLRR
+714 
-722 EGRINITGNSGK
+722 GK
-734 SSWIDCVVL
+734 SSWIDCVAL
-743 NAVQRGY
+743 NAIQRGY

-767 IDQIAAG
+767 INQIAAG

-779 KKEGY
+779 KREGF
-784 ENYYYAPKNISNQIN
+784 ENYYYAPKNISNQISN
-799 KWLEGKLFLYNN
+799 WLEGKLFLYNN

-816 WQQLFADIKTLVENE
+816 WQQLFADVKELVDKE
-831 GTQLVVLDN
+831 GVQLIVLDN
-840 LMALQIDS
+840 LMALQIDN
-848 YDGDKY
+848 YEGDKY
-854 TQQTRFINDLKEY
+854 TQQTKFINDLKEY
-867 AKAKNIHVILVCH
+867 AKAKNVHVLLVCH

-885 GFLRKESISGTA
+885 IFLRKESISGTA
-897 DLTNLADSVIII
+897 DLTNLADSVFII

-920 GEFFGKDKVLPYL
+920 GEFFGKDKVIPYL
-933 KYNSAIEVCKNRSM
+933 KYNSVIEVCKNRSM

-955 MYYEVESRRLKNEIS
+955 MYFEVESRRLKNEIS

-1011 SELQELPF
+1011 NELQELPF

>member
-20 VEVRIVDNAYKRT
+20 VEVRIVDNTYKRT

-343 QYYSSQKKEPFVPK
+343 QYYSQQKKEPFVPK

-372 VQYVDMSKLVAI
+372 VQYVDMSKMASI

-394 IIGLLMGDVTVLS
+394 IIGLLLGDVTVLS
-407 GLSGCVDCDT
+407 GGSG
-417 EYFNGTEWKKI
+417 
-428 SDYSYGDKVLQYN
+428 
-441 KDGSA
+441 A
-446 ELVYPTDYIKK
+446 
-457 QCDYLSL
+457 
-464 IKSKYG
+464 
-470 VNQCVSDEHRIVY
+470 
-483 QTSKKNLAIKT
+483 
-494 FAELKEQHAGS
+494 
-505 KHGFIG
+505 
-511 KFYTTFNYSGKGIP
+511 
-525 LSEFEIRLMCAI
+525 
-537 ICDGHFCN
+537 
-545 LYKDKSTCRINLK
+545 
-558 KERKKQRLEWILGKL
+558 
-573 NMPIDKHQW
+573 
-582 NPKDLGY
+582 
-589 NSYLVKAPRIEKEF
+589 
-603 SNFWYDCNKEQMAII
+603 
-618 CDEILNWDG
+618 
-627 YITPKRKN
+627 
-635 FSSISKKTIDF
+635 
-646 IQFCFA
+646 
-652 CCGYRSTIS
+652 
-661 IDDRLGQKHYK
+661 
-672 NICYSLTIT
+672 
-681 KRNMV
+681 
-686 SIFASNNPK
+686 
-695 KEFPIYKTK
+695 
-704 DGYKYCFSVP
+704 
-714 SGMLVLRR
+714 
-722 EGRINITGNSGK
+722 GK
-734 SSWIDCVVL
+734 SSWIDCVAL
-743 NAVQRGY
+743 NAIQRGY

-767 IDQIAAG
+767 INQIAAG

-779 KKEGY
+779 KREGF
-784 ENYYYAPKNISNQIN
+784 ENYYYAPKNISNQISN
-799 KWLEGKLFLYNN
+799 WLEGKLFLYNN

-816 WQQLFADIKTLVENE
+816 WQQLFADVKELVDKE
-831 GTQLVVLDN
+831 GVQLIVLDN
-840 LMALQIDS
+840 LMALQIDN
-848 YDGDKY
+848 YEGDKY
-854 TQQTRFINDLKEY
+854 TQQTKFINDLKEY
-867 AKAKNIHVILVCH
+867 AKAKNVHVLLVCH

-885 GFLRKESISGTA
+885 IFLRKESISGTA
-897 DLTNLADSVIII
+897 DLTNLADSVFII

-933 KYNSAIEVCKNRSM
+933 KYNSVIEVCKNRSM